1 MHNFK
6 RLFAVGT
13 LCLVLSLLLTS
24 PVLAHGHRGGH
35 RGGGHCGG
43 WSTGGYDSTAYDT
56 ADYSEE
62 STDSGYPYGE
72 YNRQWICGGR
82 WQTEIPVCAV
92 EGCTAAGRHLHD
104 SILYCGYAHDG
115 GFCNGACCGLCPVEG
130 CAFAGRHLHDGMVYC
145 GASHTAGFCGGDCAV
160 YHHGY

>member
-1 MHNFK
+1 MELYDIIDQNK
-6 RLFAVGT
+6 DGLIRDLQG
-13 LCLVLSLLLTS
+13 CIQIPSLQ
-24 PVLAHGHRGGH
+24 AD
-35 RGGGHCGG
+35 
-43 WSTGGYDSTAYDT
+43 DS
-56 ADYSEE
+56 
-62 STDSGYPYGE
+62 SGYPYGE

-115 GFCNGACCGLCPVEG
+115 GFCNGACCELCPVEG

>member
-35 RGGGHCGG
+35 HGSGHCGG
-43 WSTGGYDSTAYDT
+43 WYTGGYDSTAYDA
-56 ADYSEE
+56 ADYTEE
-62 STDSGYPYGE
+62 STGYSYGE
-72 YNRQWICGGR
+72 YSRQWVCGGR

-115 GFCNGACCGLCPVEG
+115 GFCNGA
-130 CAFAGRHLHDGMVYC
+130 
-145 GASHTAGFCGGDCAV
+145 
-160 YHHGY
+160 